1 VSAHTSITDEVVAQA
16 SAYKLGLLD
25 TAEAVAFE
33 RHMEECTVCAREA
46 RAFAETVAEMAFSLP
61 ESRPSPNVRDSLMRG
76 ISPPPVTTRH
86 GEGEWIK
93 TPYEGIDVKVL
104 FVDRATGFI
113 TTLMRMAPGAKYP
126 PHHHVGVEHC
136 YVIEGEIKSHDH
148 TLRAGDYEASP
159 LGSFHDTVTTDTGAL
174 MLMIS
179 NKRDRV
185 FLPS

>member
-1 VSAHTSITDEVVAQA
+1 MSQHTSITDEVLAQA

-25 TAEAVAFE
+25 TAETVAFE
-33 RHMEECTVCAREA
+33 RHMEECSVCAGEA
-46 RAFAETVAEMAFSLP
+46 RAFGETVGELAFSLP
-61 ESRPSPNVRDSLMRG
+61 ESRPSPNVREELMRRT
-76 ISPPPVTTRH
+76 SPPPVTVRD
-86 GEGEWIK
+86 GEGEWVK

-136 YVIEGEIKSHDH
+136 YMIEGEIKSHDH
-148 TLRAGDYEASP
+148 VLRAGDYEASA
-159 LGSFHDTVTTDTGAL
+159 LGSFHGMVTTDTGAL

-185 FLPS
+185 FLPQ

>member
-1 VSAHTSITDEVVAQA
+1 MSQHTSITEEVLAQA

-33 RHMEECTVCAREA
+33 RHMEECQVCAGEA
-46 RAFAETVAEMAFSLP
+46 RALGETVAELAFALP
-61 ESRPSPNVRDSLMRG
+61 QSAPSPGVRAELMRRT
-76 ISPPPVTTRH
+76 SPDPVMVRH
-86 GEGEWIK
+86 GEGKWIK

-104 FVDRATGFI
+104 FVDRATGNI
-113 TTLMRMAPGAKYP
+113 TTLMRMAPGAIYP

-136 YVIEGEIKSHDH
+136 YVIEGEVKSDDH
-148 TLRAGDYEASP
+148 TLRPGDYEAS
-159 LGSFHDTVTTDTGAL
+159 LVGSFHGVVTTDTGCL

-185 FLPS
+185 FLTQ